1 MKKLMRL
8 SLIGATVILLA
19 QACYYDNEEELYPGD
34 SDCNTAGLTYQNA
47 IKALVDTRCAVSGC
61 HVSGTGRVVLTTYQ
75 GVKAIVDDGR
85 LAQRAIVDKTMPPTG
100 PLPSC
105 SIRQLEQWIADGAPE

>member
-1 MKKLMRL
+1 MKRHIRL
-8 SLIGATVILLA
+8 AAIAAVVIFLA

-34 SDCNTAGLTYQNA
+34 SDCNTAGLTYQNT
-47 IKALVDTRCAVSGC
+47 IKTLIDTRCAVSGC

-85 LAQRAIVDKTMPPTG
+85 LTQRVIVEKTMPPAG